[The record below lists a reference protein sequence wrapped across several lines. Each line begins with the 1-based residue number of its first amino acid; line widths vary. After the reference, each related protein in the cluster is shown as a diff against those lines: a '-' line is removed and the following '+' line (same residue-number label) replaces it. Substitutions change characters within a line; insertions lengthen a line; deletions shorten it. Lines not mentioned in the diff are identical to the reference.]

1 VVLVLQ
7 AVALLMAV
15 PQLATIQA
23 VLEGTRAL
31 AQAVQA
37 VRVLQEQVL
46 VELQLAASVALVE
59 YKPRLAELAEKEAT
73 VRAML
78 AQLV

>member
-1 VVLVLQ
+1 MVLVLQ

-15 PQLATIQA
+15 PQLATTQA
-23 VLEGTRAL
+23 VLEGTRAVAL
-31 AQAVQA
+31 VALVA
-37 VRVLQEQVL
+37 RVVQEQVL
-46 VELQLAASVALVE
+46 ADPQLAASVVLVE
-59 YKPRLAELAEKEAT
+59 HKPQLAELAEKEAT

>member
-1 VVLVLQ
+1 MVLVLQ
-7 AVALLMAV
+7 AAALLMAV
-15 PQLATIQA
+15 PQLVTTQA
-23 VLEGTRAL
+23 VLEGTQAV

-37 VRVLQEQVL
+37 VLVLQDQVL
-46 VELQLAASVALVE
+46 ADPQLAASVAPVE
-59 YKPRLAELAEKEAT
+59 HKPRLAELAEKEAT

>member
-1 VVLVLQ
+1 MV
-7 AVALLMAV
+7 V
-15 PQLATIQA
+15 PQLATTQA
-23 VLEGTRAL
+23 VLEVTRAV

-46 VELQLAASVALVE
+46 ADQRLAASVALVE
-59 YKPRLAELAEKEAT
+59 YKPQLAELAEKEAT